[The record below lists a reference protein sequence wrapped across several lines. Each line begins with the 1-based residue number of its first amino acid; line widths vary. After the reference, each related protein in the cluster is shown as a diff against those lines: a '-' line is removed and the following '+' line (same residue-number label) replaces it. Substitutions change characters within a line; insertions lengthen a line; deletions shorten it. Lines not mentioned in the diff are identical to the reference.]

1 MIKIEENYKVETL
14 DFDFDIGDS
23 LGHIGGVSG
32 ILKYLFSNFWVGQ
45 TDRQTYRQ
53 TDGQTDLGI

>member
-32 ILKYLFSNFWVGQ
+32 ILKYLL
-45 TDRQTYRQ
+45 T
-53 TDGQTDLGI
+53 

>member
-23 LGHIGGVSG
+23 LGHIGGVSFA
-32 ILKYLFSNFWVGQ
+32 IFL
-45 TDRQTYRQ
+45 
-53 TDGQTDLGI
+53 DLPPDQYCLSSPPAGT

>member
-32 ILKYLFSNFWVGQ
+32 ILKYLFIILYSLYTVICYSLQKLYQSLF
-45 TDRQTYRQ
+45 
-53 TDGQTDLGI
+53 